1 MCIRDRAKYASSH
14 LVFLLQSL
22 NDVILNLRILGVLFI
37 QHLPSQHIISGQY
50 WSHAGYLGPVFLIL
64 VQQQHKTGRPM
75 FGSMLA
81 GQSFASIP
89 DLGPA
94 VAKDWRPVYRF
105 MLAGRSFASIP
116 DLGPTV
122 AQDWR
127 PMY

>member
-1 MCIRDRAKYASSH
+1 MWGCVGVCGVGWVPSWVGVGVFIIMWAEYASSH

-22 NDVILNLRILGVLFI
+22 NDVILNLHIFGVLFI
-37 QHLPSQHIISGQY
+37 QHLPSQHIILGQY

-64 VQQQHKTGRPM
+64 VQEWPKIGRPM
-75 FGSMLA
+75 F
-81 GQSFASIP
+81 
-89 DLGPA
+89 
-94 VAKDWRPVYRF
+94 RF

>member
-1 MCIRDRAKYASSH
+1 MAELATVRI
-14 LVFLLQSL
+14 
-22 NDVILNLRILGVLFI
+22 VILQA
-37 QHLPSQHIISGQY
+37 QHTQHDVKGRHTPPLHSNTGSDSTQY
-50 WSHAGYLGPVFLIL
+50 WVNIGPIPIHARCLGPVFLIL

-116 DLGPTV
+116 DLGPAV
-122 AQDWR
+122 AHDCR